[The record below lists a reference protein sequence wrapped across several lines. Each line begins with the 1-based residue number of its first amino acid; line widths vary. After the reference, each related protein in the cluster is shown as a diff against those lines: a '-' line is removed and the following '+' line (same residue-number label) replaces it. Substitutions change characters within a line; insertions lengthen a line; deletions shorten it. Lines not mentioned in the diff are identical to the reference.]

1 MEININLEKINKMQ
15 NRYFDFV
22 INPSFQGVNRL
33 FVLSFK
39 DENDRE
45 SYKQY
50 QFPTVKITDYKMI

>member
-1 MEININLEKINKMQ
+1 MEIDINLEKINKMK
-15 NRYFDFV
+15 NRYFDFL
-22 INPSFQGVNRL
+22 INPNFQGVNRL

-50 QFPTVKITDYKMI
+50 YPWK